1 MSKHLGLNPYLPF
14 WETVPDGEP
23 HVFDGRIYIYGS
35 HDKRNGTSFCED
47 DYVCWSAPVDDLGNW
62 KYEGVIYKKTQD
74 PINGAPYDKEM
85 PEYEP
90 SFFGAETRLLY
101 APDVTKGP
109 DGRYYL
115 YYALDTVNVIS
126 VAVCDTPA
134 GEYEFLDYVRRAD
147 GTIPEV
153 GRWFDPA
160 ILCEESGNYLYYG
173 FCPPMRFPGM
183 EELDIPGAMMVK
195 LSDDMHTIISE
206 PVCVANGID
215 TAKGTAYE
223 AHPFFEASSIRHFG
237 DWYYFVYSSLQGH
250 ELCYGM
256 AKTPEGPFEYK
267 GVIVSNGDIGY
278 EGNTLPVNY
287 TGNNHGGLVEVE
299 GAYYIFWHRHTH
311 GTAFSRQG
319 CADRVVIC
327 EDGTIPQIE
336 ITSCGLNDGALP
348 ASGQYS
354 AYIACHL
361 TEGDREKVGQVI
373 MAGPGEAVPEL
384 PEEMPYIT
392 EEVRNDDAVC
402 DEATL
407 TKEENLYP
415 YICNMRKGALAG
427 FKYFAFSGNET
438 KIGLTL
444 RGEGTMEVLLDT
456 AGEKVVGN
464 CEKSGENWGQ
474 VWITLPKIEG
484 KQALY
489 FRVAEGK
496 IDFAEFEIR

>member
-1 MSKHLGLNPYLPF
+1 
-14 WETVPDGEP
+14 
-23 HVFDGRIYIYGS
+23 
-35 HDKRNGTSFCED
+35 
-47 DYVCWSAPVDDLGNW
+47 
-62 KYEGVIYKKTQD
+62 
-74 PINGAPYDKEM
+74 
-85 PEYEP
+85 
-90 SFFGAETRLLY
+90 
-101 APDVTKGP
+101 
-109 DGRYYL
+109 
-115 YYALDTVNVIS
+115 
-126 VAVCDTPA
+126 
-134 GEYEFLDYVRRAD
+134 
-147 GTIPEV
+147 
-153 GRWFDPA
+153 
-160 ILCEESGNYLYYG
+160 
-173 FCPPMRFPGM
+173 
-183 EELDIPGAMMVK
+183 
-195 LSDDMHTIISE
+195 
-206 PVCVANGID
+206 
-215 TAKGTAYE
+215 
-223 AHPFFEASSIRHFG
+223 
-237 DWYYFVYSSLQGH
+237 
-250 ELCYGM
+250 M
-256 AKTPEGPFEYK
+256 AKTPKGPFEYK

-348 ASGQYS
+348 TSGQYS

-373 MAGPGEAVPEL
+373 MAGPGEAIPEL

-392 EEVRNDDAVC
+392 EEVQEDDVVC

-464 CEKSGENWGQ
+464 CEKSGENWEQ

-496 IDFAEFEIR
+496 VDFAEFEIR